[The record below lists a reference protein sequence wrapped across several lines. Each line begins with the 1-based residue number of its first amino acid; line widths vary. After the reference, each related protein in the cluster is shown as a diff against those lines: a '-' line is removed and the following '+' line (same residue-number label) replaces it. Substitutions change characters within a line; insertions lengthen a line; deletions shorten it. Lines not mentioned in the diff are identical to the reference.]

1 MADQLAGQLHLGIA
15 SLDEQHADML
25 GLLNAFQLAVASRRP
40 RDEIHMMAD
49 TALAAVRAHFRYED
63 ALCDKSSYSRAD
75 EHRFQHEQLLF
86 SASQLAEDAV
96 EGRRSP
102 DELSANIDMLRS
114 LYMAHVVRDD
124 RALANHLERAGV
136 L

>member
-1 MADQLAGQLHLGIA
+1 MADQLAGQLRLGIA

-25 GLLNAFQLAVASRRP
+25 GLLNAFQLAVAGRRS
-40 RDEIHMMAD
+40 RDEIRMMAD

-63 ALCDKSSYSRAD
+63 ALCDKSSYPRAD

-86 SASQLAEDAV
+86 SASQLAEDAY
-96 EGRRSP
+96 EGRCNP
-102 DELSANIDMLRS
+102 DELSENIDLLRS

-124 RALANHLERAGV
+124 RALADHLGRSGT